1 MNPKIQQLGI
11 RLVPRPKI
19 KATKS
24 LDLAGQE
31 GKQIVLVE
39 TMRVLQMH
47 AKTFKKLA
55 DM

>member
-19 KATKS
+19 RPTRT
-24 LDLAGQE
+24 LDLSGPEGQ
-31 GKQIVLVE
+31 KIVLAE
-39 TMRVLQMH
+39 TIRVLRTH
-47 AKTFKKLA
+47 ARTFKKLA

>member
-11 RLVPRPKI
+11 QLIPRPKI
-19 KATKS
+19 KSTKQ
-24 LDLAGQE
+24 LDLSGAAGQ
-31 GKQIVLVE
+31 QIILTQTE
-39 TMRVLQMH
+39 RVLRIH